1 MADKKPI
8 RAVFNDSNVATGL
21 AEFQSGDTVGLTH
34 GGLGVSLSIGSAG
47 QVLKVNSGA
56 SALEF
61 GNVEAV
67 VNIDNATDLTSATL
81 ATTDLLLA
89 SDGGT
94 EGRVTLAQLD
104 TLFSGTSKTLTNK
117 TLTTPTITTPIINAG
132 AQLKNGST
140 SAGFLEFF
148 EDSDNGS
155 NKVTLIGPA
164 STADITLTLP
174 AAAGTIVASGDT
186 GTVTNAMLAGS
197 IAASKLAGSIGN
209 SKLSNSSITV
219 SDGSSTTDISLGGTL
234 TLAAT
239 ANETTVSESSG
250 TVTIGI
256 VDNPTI
262 GGNLTVTGNLTVN
275 GSTTTLSTTNSVIE
289 DKLIELSTGTTGT
302 PSGDIGIVGERGSSD
317 NVFIG
322 FDESADEFVVGT
334 GSFTGATTG
343 DLTITKGTFSSAG
356 NKIYRAGTTNA
367 VSLVASSSLAGNVT
381 LTLPVNDG
389 DANQLLATDGSGN
402 LSFISATAASGAGLS
417 NVSDDSTPSLGG
429 DLDVE
434 TSSIVSA
441 SNRNI
446 AITPNGSGVVRL
458 DGNVDIESGSI
469 SLKNS
474 GTQSKIDFYC
484 ESSNAHYARLQAP
497 AHSAFAGNITL
508 TLPATTDTLVGRTT
522 TDTLTNK
529 TLTSPTINSPT
540 INSPTI
546 VFEGSTA
553 DSFETTLAVTDP
565 TADRTITFPNVSG
578 TVITTGNLSE
588 VTSAGVFSSSIV
600 FEGSTADSFE
610 TTLAV
615 TDPTADRTVTLP
627 NATDTLVG
635 KATTDTLTNKSIDLA
650 NNTVTGTLAQF
661 NTAVSNA
668 TLVSTTGSETLTNKS
683 IDLANNTLTGSLS
696 EFNSALQSESFV
708 GLAASQTL
716 TNKTLTSP
724 IINTPTVGTS
734 LTLLEDAVMIFEGA
748 TNDSFETTLTVVDP
762 TADRTVSL
770 PNATDTLVGKATT
783 DTLTN
788 KSIDSDNNTITNL
801 VNADIKSSAAIEF
814 SKMEN
819 LTASR
824 ALVSDGSGDVSVS
837 AVTSTEIGHLDG
849 VSSNIQTQLD
859 TKTTPAFAIA
869 QAIALG

>member
-21 AEFQSGDTVGLTH
+21 AEFQSGDTLGLTH
-34 GGLGVSLSIGSAG
+34 GGLGASLSIGTAG

-61 GNVEAV
+61 GNVEAI
-67 VNIDNATDLTSATL
+67 VNIDGATDKTSATL
-81 ATTDLLLA
+81 VTTDLLLL

-117 TLTTPTITTPIINAG
+117 TLTAPTISTPAITGNTTTTGSII
-132 AQLKNGST
+132 
-140 SAGFLEFF
+140 F
-148 EDSDNGS
+148 EG
-155 NKVTLIGPA
+155 
-164 STADITLTLP
+164 STADSFETTLQVTDPTADRTITIPNVT
-174 AAAGTIVASGDT
+174 GTVVTTGDT
-186 GTVTNAMLAGS
+186 GSVTNAMLAGS

-219 SDGSSTTDISLGGTL
+219 SDGSSTSAVSLGGTL
-234 TLAAT
+234 TFAAT
-239 ANETTVSESSG
+239 ANETTVAESSG

-275 GSTTTLSTTNSVIE
+275 GTTTTLSTTNSVIS
-289 DKLIELSTGTTGT
+289 DKLIELATGTSGT
-302 PSGDIGIVGERGSSD
+302 PSGDVGLVGERGSSD
-317 NVFIG
+317 NIFIG

-334 GSFTGATTG
+334 GSFTGASTG

-508 TLPATTDTLVGRTT
+508 TLPATTDTLIGRTT

-849 VSSNIQTQLD
+849 VSSNVQTQLD
-859 TKTTPAFAIA
+859 TKASSSFAIA

>member
-334 GSFTGATTG
+334 GSFTGASTG

-389 DANQLLATDGSGN
+389 DANQILATDGSGN

-417 NVSDDSTPSLGG
+417 NVSDDSSPSLGG
-429 DLDVE
+429 DLD
-434 TSSIVSA
+434 TNNSDIVTA
-441 SNRNI
+441 SNRNLNLL
-446 AITPNGSGVVRL
+446 PNGTGVVIM
-458 DGNVDIESGSI
+458 DGNGSSGGVSVSDGLIDIRT
-469 SLKNS
+469 
-474 GTQSKIDFYC
+474 GTGNVAKVKFYC
-484 ESSNAHYARLQAP
+484 ESSNAHAQTLQAAP
-497 AHSAFAGNITL
+497 HSAGSSAVLVLPTASGN
-508 TLPATTDTLVGRTT
+508 LVGTG
-522 TDTLTNK
+522 DTGTVTNAM
-529 TLTSPTINSPT
+529 LA
-540 INSPTI
+540 
-546 VFEGSTA
+546 GSIA
-553 DSFETTLAVTDP
+553 ASKLAGSIGDSKLS
-565 TADRTITFPNVSG
+565 TITTAGKVDIGALEIDGATDIGADLADADLIIVDDGAGGTERKAAMSRVKTYIEGGISGDITISSG
-578 TVITTGNLSE
+578 TAAIGSGVI
-588 VTSAGVFSSSIV
+588 
-600 FEGSTADSFE
+600 
-610 TTLAV
+610 
-615 TDPTADRTVTLP
+615 
-627 NATDTLVG
+627 
-635 KATTDTLTNKSIDLA
+635 
-650 NNTVTGTLAQF
+650 
-661 NTAVSNA
+661 
-668 TLVSTTGSETLTNKS
+668 
-683 IDLANNTLTGSLS
+683 
-696 EFNSALQSESFV
+696 
-708 GLAASQTL
+708 
-716 TNKTLTSP
+716 
-724 IINTPTVGTS
+724 
-734 LTLLEDAVMIFEGA
+734 
-748 TNDSFETTLTVVDP
+748 
-762 TADRTVSL
+762 
-770 PNATDTLVGKATT
+770 
-783 DTLTN
+783 
-788 KSIDSDNNTITNL
+788 
-801 VNADIKSSAAIEF
+801 VNADINASAAIADSKLATISTAGKVDIGALEIDGATEMGAALADADLLIVDDGAGGTEKSMLASRIPTYVFSKVSGDATVASNGALTIASDAVEQSMIADDAVGADQLAASAVVTASIVDDNVTQAKIADDAVGADQLASNAVVNASVSSSAAIAF

-824 ALVSDGSGDVSVS
+824 VLVSDGSGDVSAS
-837 AVTSTEIGHLDG
+837 SVTSTTLGFVDAT
-849 VSSNIQTQLD
+849 SSIQTQLD
-859 TKTTPAFAIA
+859 TKASVGFAIA
-869 QAIALG
+869 QAVALG

>member
-209 SKLSNSSITV
+209 SKLSNSSVTV
-219 SDGSSTTDISLGGTL
+219 SDGSNTSDISLGGTL
-234 TLAAT
+234 TFAAT

-275 GSTTTLSTTNSVIE
+275 GTTTTLSTTNSVIS
-289 DKLIELSTGTTGT
+289 DKLIELATGTSGT
-302 PSGDIGIVGERGSSD
+302 PSGDVGLVGERGSSA

-322 FDESADEFVVGT
+322 FDESADEFTVGT
-334 GSFTGATTG
+334 GTFTGATTG
-343 DLTITKGTFSSAG
+343 DLSITKGTFSSAG
-356 NKIYRAGTTNA
+356 NRIYNGSNYVAL
-367 VSLVASSSLAGNVT
+367 VSPSLGGNVT
-381 LTLPVNDG
+381 LTLPSNDG
-389 DANQLLATDGSGN
+389 DANQILATDGSGN

-417 NVSDDSTPSLGG
+417 NVSDDSSPSLGG
-429 DLDVE
+429 DLDTNNNDIV
-434 TSSIVSA
+434 TS
-441 SNRNI
+441 SNRNLNLL
-446 AITPNGSGVVRL
+446 PNGTGVVIM
-458 DGNVDIESGSI
+458 DGNGSSGGVSVSDGLIDIRT
-469 SLKNS
+469 
-474 GTQSKIDFYC
+474 GTGNVAKVKFYC
-484 ESSNAHYARLQAP
+484 ESSNAHAQTLQAAP
-497 AHSAFAGNITL
+497 HSAGSSAVLVLPTASGN
-508 TLPATTDTLVGRTT
+508 LVGTG
-522 TDTLTNK
+522 DTGTVTNAM
-529 TLTSPTINSPT
+529 LA
-540 INSPTI
+540 
-546 VFEGSTA
+546 GSIA
-553 DSFETTLAVTDP
+553 ASKLAGSIGDSKLS
-565 TADRTITFPNVSG
+565 TITTAGKVDIGALEIDGATDIGADLADADLIIVDDGAGGTERKAAMSRVKTYIEGGISGDITISSG
-578 TVITTGNLSE
+578 TAAIGSGVI
-588 VTSAGVFSSSIV
+588 
-600 FEGSTADSFE
+600 
-610 TTLAV
+610 
-615 TDPTADRTVTLP
+615 
-627 NATDTLVG
+627 
-635 KATTDTLTNKSIDLA
+635 
-650 NNTVTGTLAQF
+650 
-661 NTAVSNA
+661 
-668 TLVSTTGSETLTNKS
+668 
-683 IDLANNTLTGSLS
+683 
-696 EFNSALQSESFV
+696 
-708 GLAASQTL
+708 
-716 TNKTLTSP
+716 
-724 IINTPTVGTS
+724 
-734 LTLLEDAVMIFEGA
+734 
-748 TNDSFETTLTVVDP
+748 
-762 TADRTVSL
+762 
-770 PNATDTLVGKATT
+770 
-783 DTLTN
+783 
-788 KSIDSDNNTITNL
+788 
-801 VNADIKSSAAIEF
+801 VNADINASAAIADSKLATISTAGKVDIGALEIDGASEMGAALADADLLIVDDGAGGTEKSMLASRIPTYVFSKVSGDATVASNGALTIASDAVEQSMIADDAVGADQLAASAVVTASIVDDNVTQAKIADDAVGADQLASNAVVNASVSSSAAIAF

-824 ALVSDGSGDVSVS
+824 VLVSDGSGDVSAS
-837 AVTSTEIGHLDG
+837 SVTSTTLGFVDAT
-849 VSSNIQTQLD
+849 SSIQTQLD
-859 TKTTPAFAIA
+859 TKASVGFAIA
-869 QAIALG
+869 QAVALG

>member
-61 GNVEAV
+61 GNVEAI
-67 VNIDNATDLTSATL
+67 VNIDGATNLESATL
-81 ATTDLLLA
+81 ATTDKLLL

-117 TLTTPTITTPIINAG
+117 TLTSPTLTTPAITGNATTT
-132 AQLKNGST
+132 GS
-140 SAGFLEFF
+140 FIF
-148 EDSDNGS
+148 EG
-155 NKVTLIGPA
+155 
-164 STADITLTLP
+164 STADSFETTLTVTDP
-174 AAAGTIVASGDT
+174 TADRTITIPNVTGTIVTTGDT
-186 GTVTNAMLAGS
+186 GSVTNTMLAGS

-219 SDGSSTTDISLGGTL
+219 SDGSNTSAISLGGTL
-234 TLAAT
+234 TFAGT
-239 ANETTVSESSG
+239 TNETTVAESSG
-250 TVTIGI
+250 TVTVGI

-275 GSTTTLSTTNSVIE
+275 GTTTTVSTTNTTVS
-289 DKLIELSTGTTGT
+289 DKLIELATGTSGT
-302 PSGDIGIVGERGSSD
+302 PSGDVGLVGERGSSA

-322 FDESADEFVVGT
+322 FDESADEFTVGT
-334 GSFTGATTG
+334 GTFTGATTG
-343 DLTITKGTFSSAG
+343 DLSITKGTFSSAG
-356 NKIYRAGTTNA
+356 LRLYDPSDGSHY
-367 VSLVASSSLAGNVT
+367 VSLVSPSISGNISFV
-381 LTLPVNDG
+381 LPNNDG

-417 NVSDDSTPSLGG
+417 NVSDDSSPSLGG

-434 TSSIVSA
+434 TSAIVSA

-458 DGNVDIESGSI
+458 DGNVDIQSGSI

-474 GTQSKIDFYC
+474 GTQSRIDFYC

-508 TLPATTDTLVGRTT
+508 TLPATTDTLVGKTT

-615 TDPTADRTVTLP
+615 TDPTADRTITLP

-650 NNTVTGTLAQF
+650 NNTLTGSLAEF
-661 NTAVSNA
+661 NSALQSESFA
-668 TLVSTTGSETLTNKS
+668 SLTGSETLTNKS

-801 VNADIKSSAAIEF
+801 VNADIKSSAAIAF

-859 TKTTPAFAIA
+859 AKASSSFAIA

>member
-61 GNVEAV
+61 GNVEAI
-67 VNIDNATDLTSATL
+67 VNIDGATDKTSATL
-81 ATTDLLLA
+81 VATDLLLL

-117 TLTTPTITTPIINAG
+117 TLTNPTITTPQMTTPTITS
-132 AQLKNGST
+132 GS
-140 SAGFLEFF
+140 LIF
-148 EDSDNGS
+148 EG
-155 NKVTLIGPA
+155 
-164 STADITLTLP
+164 STADSFETTLAVTDPTADRTLTLP
-174 AAAGTIVASGDT
+174 NVTGTIVTTGDT
-186 GTVTNAMLAGS
+186 GSVTNAMLAGS

-219 SDGSSTTDISLGGTL
+219 SDGSNTSAVSLGGTL
-234 TLAAT
+234 TFAAT
-239 ANETTVSESSG
+239 ANETTVAESSG

-417 NVSDDSTPSLGG
+417 NVSDDSSPSLGG

-474 GTQSKIDFYC
+474 GTQSRIDFYC
-484 ESSNAHYARLQAP
+484 EASNAHYARLQAP

-508 TLPATTDTLVGRTT
+508 TLPATTDTLVGKTT

-529 TLTSPTINSPT
+529 TLTSPTINTPT

-635 KATTDTLTNKSIDLA
+635 KATTDTLTNKSIDLG
-650 NNTVTGTLAQF
+650 NNTLTGSLAEF
-661 NTAVSNA
+661 NSALQSESFA
-668 TLVSTTGSETLTNKS
+668 SLTGSETLTNKS

-724 IINTPTVGTS
+724 NIGTA
-734 LTLLEDAVMIFEGA
+734 LNLIEDATIIFEGA

-788 KSIDSDNNTITNL
+788 KSIDSDNNTITNI

-819 LTASR
+819 LTNAR
-824 ALVSDGSGDVSVS
+824 ALVSDSNGDVSVS

-849 VSSNIQTQLD
+849 VSSNVQTQLD
-859 TKTTPAFAIA
+859 AKASSSFAIA

>member
-21 AEFQSGDTVGLTH
+21 AEFQSGDTLGLTH
-34 GGLGVSLSIGSAG
+34 GGLGASLSIGTAG

-61 GNVEAV
+61 GNVEAI
-67 VNIDNATDLTSATL
+67 VNIDGATDKTSATL
-81 ATTDLLLA
+81 VTTDLLLL

-117 TLTTPTITTPIINAG
+117 TLTNPTITTPQMTTPTITSGGII
-132 AQLKNGST
+132 
-140 SAGFLEFF
+140 F
-148 EDSDNGS
+148 EG
-155 NKVTLIGPA
+155 
-164 STADITLTLP
+164 STADSFET
-174 AAAGTIVASGDT
+174 TISVTDPTADRTSTVPNVTGIIVTTGDT
-186 GTVTNAMLAGS
+186 GSVTNAMLAGS

-219 SDGSSTTDISLGGTL
+219 SDGSSTSAISLGGTL
-234 TLAAT
+234 TFAAT
-239 ANETTVSESSG
+239 ANETTVAESSG
-250 TVTIGI
+250 TVTVGI

-275 GSTTTLSTTNSVIE
+275 GTTTTVSTTNTTVS
-289 DKLIELSTGTTGT
+289 DKLLELATGTSGT
-302 PSGDIGIVGERGSSD
+302 PSGDVGIVGERGSSA
-317 NVFIG
+317 NIFIG

-334 GSFTGATTG
+334 GTFTGATTG

-417 NVSDDSTPSLGG
+417 NVSDDSSPSLGG

-434 TSSIVSA
+434 TSAIVSA

-474 GTQSKIDFYC
+474 GTQSRIDFYC

-588 VTSAGVFSSSIV
+588 VTSAGVFAGSIV

-610 TTLAV
+610 TTLSV
-615 TDPTADRTVTLP
+615 TDPTADRTITLP

-635 KATTDTLTNKSIDLA
+635 KATTDTLTNKSVDLA
-650 NNTVTGTLAQF
+650 NNTLTGTLAQF

-683 IDLANNTLTGSLS
+683 IDLANNTLTGSVA
-696 EFNSALQSESFV
+696 EFNSALQSDSFAT
-708 GLAASQTL
+708 LAGSNTL

-762 TADRTVSL
+762 TADRTISL

-788 KSIDSDNNTITNL
+788 KSIDSDNNTITNI
-801 VNADIKSSAAIEF
+801 VNADIKSSAAIAF
-814 SKMEN
+814 SKMAN
-819 LTASR
+819 LTTGR

-849 VSSNIQTQLD
+849 VSSNVQTQLD
-859 TKTTPAFAIA
+859 AKASSSFAIA

>member
-61 GNVEAV
+61 GNVEAI
-67 VNIDNATDLTSATL
+67 VNIDGATDKTSATL
-81 ATTDLLLA
+81 VATDLLLL

-117 TLTTPTITTPIINAG
+117 TLTNPTITTPQMTTPTITS
-132 AQLKNGST
+132 GS
-140 SAGFLEFF
+140 LIF
-148 EDSDNGS
+148 EG
-155 NKVTLIGPA
+155 
-164 STADITLTLP
+164 STADSFETTLAVTDPTADRTLTLP
-174 AAAGTIVASGDT
+174 NVTGTIVTTGDT
-186 GTVTNAMLAGS
+186 GSVTNTMLAGS

-219 SDGSSTTDISLGGTL
+219 SDGSNTSAVSLGGTL
-234 TLAAT
+234 TFAAT
-239 ANETTVSESSG
+239 ANETTVAESSG
-250 TVTIGI
+250 TVTVGL

-334 GSFTGATTG
+334 GSFTGASTG

-417 NVSDDSTPSLGG
+417 NLSDDSSPSLGG

-434 TSSIVSA
+434 TSAIVSA

-458 DGNVDIESGSI
+458 DGNVDIQSGSI

-474 GTQSKIDFYC
+474 GTQSRIDFYC

-508 TLPATTDTLVGRTT
+508 TLPATTDTLVGKTT

-588 VTSAGVFSSSIV
+588 VTSAGIFSQNIT

-610 TTLAV
+610 TILAI
-615 TDPTADRTVTLP
+615 TDPTADRTVTIP
-627 NATDTLVG
+627 DATDTLVG
-635 KATTDTLTNKSIDLA
+635 RATTDTLTNKSINLA

-683 IDLANNTLTGSLS
+683 IDLANNTLTGSVA
-696 EFNSALQSESFV
+696 EFNSALQSDSFAT
-708 GLAASQTL
+708 LAGSNTL

-788 KSIDSDNNTITNL
+788 KSIDSDNNTITNI
-801 VNADIKSSAAIEF
+801 VNADIKSSAAIAF

-849 VSSNIQTQLD
+849 VSSNVQTQLD
-859 TKTTPAFAIA
+859 AKASSSFAIA

>member
-21 AEFQSGDTVGLTH
+21 AEFQSGDTLGLTH
-34 GGLGVSLSIGSAG
+34 GGLGASLSIGTAG

-61 GNVEAV
+61 GNVEAI
-67 VNIDNATDLTSATL
+67 VNIDGATDKTSATL
-81 ATTDLLLA
+81 VTTDLLLL

-117 TLTTPTITTPIINAG
+117 TLTNPTITTPQMTTPTITSGGII
-132 AQLKNGST
+132 
-140 SAGFLEFF
+140 F
-148 EDSDNGS
+148 EG
-155 NKVTLIGPA
+155 
-164 STADITLTLP
+164 STADSFETTISVTDPTADRTITVPNVT
-174 AAAGTIVASGDT
+174 GTIVTTGDT
-186 GTVTNAMLAGS
+186 GSVTNAMLAGS

-219 SDGSSTTDISLGGTL
+219 SDGSSTSAISLGGTL
-234 TLAAT
+234 TFAAT
-239 ANETTVSESSG
+239 ANETTVAESSG
-250 TVTIGI
+250 TVTVGI

-275 GSTTTLSTTNSVIE
+275 GTTTTVSTTNTTVS
-289 DKLIELSTGTTGT
+289 DKLLELATGTSGT
-302 PSGDIGIVGERGSSD
+302 PSGDVGIVGERGSSA
-317 NVFIG
+317 NIFIG

-334 GSFTGATTG
+334 GTFTGATTG

-417 NVSDDSTPSLGG
+417 NVSDDSSPSLGG

-434 TSSIVSA
+434 TSAIVSA

-474 GTQSKIDFYC
+474 GTQSRIDFYC

-588 VTSAGVFSSSIV
+588 VTSAGVFAGSIV

-610 TTLAV
+610 TTLSV
-615 TDPTADRTVTLP
+615 TDPTADRTITLP

-635 KATTDTLTNKSIDLA
+635 KATTDTLTNKSVDLA
-650 NNTVTGTLAQF
+650 NNTLTGTLAQF

-683 IDLANNTLTGSLS
+683 IDLANNTLTGSVA
-696 EFNSALQSESFV
+696 EFNSALQSDSFAT
-708 GLAASQTL
+708 LAGSNTL

-762 TADRTVSL
+762 TADRTISL

-788 KSIDSDNNTITNL
+788 KSIDSDNNTITNI
-801 VNADIKSSAAIEF
+801 VNADIKSSAAIAF
-814 SKMEN
+814 SKMAN
-819 LTASR
+819 LTTGR

-849 VSSNIQTQLD
+849 VSSNVQTQLD
-859 TKTTPAFAIA
+859 AKASSSFAIA